1 MKQSFLRN
9 RKKGAWS
16 WSCSLG
22 MDSLLLHWKDFIN
35 VKALLKT
42 RFLYLGHDLVYFKI
56 CWKELWL
63 LFGVKQVL
71 TINIVGISAQERAM
85 LWGEVP
91 CPLSQDIDFTIDSW
105 IHCCSF
111 FLKSYLLLFYEG
123 CCFAWELVCVRVSDL
138 GVTDGCELC
147 VGLGFELGF
156 SGRTISGLNCWAI
169 SPAHGYIIV
178 SWEF

>member
-1 MKQSFLRN
+1 MSKHFWKQ
-9 RKKGAWS
+9 
-16 WSCSLG
+16 
-22 MDSLLLHWKDFIN
+22 DI
-35 VKALLKT
+35 
-42 RFLYLGHDLVYFKI
+42 LYLGHDLVYFRI
-56 CWKELWL
+56 FWKELWL
-63 LFGVKQVL
+63 LFGGKQVL
-71 TINIVGISAQERAM
+71 ADFINIVGISVQERAM

-91 CPLSQDIDFTIDSW
+91 CQLSQNLDFTIDSW

-111 FLKSYLLLFYEG
+111 FLKSYLLLFYVG
-123 CCFAWELVCVRVSDL
+123 CCFACKLVCVRLSDL

-169 SPAHGYIIV
+169 SPAFGYIIA